1 MSRVWTMSTVY
12 SAVLPPSFGIY
23 FISLRLCPF
32 PPFTPKHPK
41 NVFFCFTKSEQW
53 AIPLQKY
60 CKFNFGQSCLD
71 CKDLPPRLGQNPN
84 FANLFGACSSTK
96 SWEKVN
102 APCHWEC
109 RIILAVQDLHQLHT
123 AVAQIWLTG
132 CCMLWL
138 CRSTDPRCCE
148 GNPSDSC
155 ALARCSP
162 RCTLAAPFYL
172 QTSSFYSSSLD
183 ASSSHSVQGSCA
195 TEATRNI
202 CVSTRVRRL

>member
-1 MSRVWTMSTVY
+1 M
-12 SAVLPPSFGIY
+12 Y
-23 FISLRLCPF
+23 FFVSQSQNSGPF
-32 PPFTPKHPK
+32 PSK
-41 NVFFCFTKSEQW
+41 NTANLILVNLVWIAKTF
-53 AIPLQKY
+53 
-60 CKFNFGQSCLD
+60 
-71 CKDLPPRLGQNPN
+71 PPRLGQNPN

-123 AVAQIWLTG
+123 AVAQILLTG

>member
-71 CKDLPPRLGQNPN
+71 CKDLPPPIR
-84 FANLFGACSSTK
+84 TK
-96 SWEKVN
+96 SQLCKSFWSLLFYEKLRKSQRALSLRMSN
-102 APCHWEC
+102 NFSCSRPASTTHCSGSNLTD
-109 RIILAVQDLHQLHT
+109 RLLH
-123 AVAQIWLTG
+123 
-132 CCMLWL
+132 
-138 CRSTDPRCCE
+138 
-148 GNPSDSC
+148 
-155 ALARCSP
+155 ALAMQKHWPQVLWGQPKR
-162 RCTLAAPFYL
+162 
-172 QTSSFYSSSLD
+172 
-183 ASSSHSVQGSCA
+183 
-195 TEATRNI
+195 
-202 CVSTRVRRL
+202 